1 MTIEERPLA
10 SGNGRIRFIPEINLG
25 HIATASVFLFTAGA
39 AYVSLDSRVN
49 SLERD
54 ARVEK
59 AEHKEYVVGVE
70 TRMMARINEERAR
83 LDQTQVRTAD
93 DIREIKAIIRD
104 GFHDLDAKLDRK
116 VDKPGR

>member
-1 MTIEERPLA
+1 MSDMGP
-10 SGNGRIRFIPEINLG
+10 SRIRFVPEINLG
-25 HIATASVFLFTAGA
+25 HLVSAGVFLFTAGA

-49 SLERD
+49 TLERD
-54 ARVEK
+54 ARIEK
-59 AEHKEYVVGVE
+59 TEHREAVVNVE
-70 TRMMARINEERAR
+70 TRMMSRINDERAR

-104 GFHDLDAKLDRK
+104 GFHDLDTKLDRK